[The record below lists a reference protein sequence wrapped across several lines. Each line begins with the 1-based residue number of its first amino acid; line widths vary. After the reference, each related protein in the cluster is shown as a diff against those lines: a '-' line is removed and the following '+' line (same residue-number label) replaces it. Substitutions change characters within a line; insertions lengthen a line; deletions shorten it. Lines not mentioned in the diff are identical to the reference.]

1 MKVREYELLNDCV
14 QRGVQM
20 GWTRAHK
27 HTDSPTQ
34 DHIQMSIL
42 DAVMLSVAEYFI
54 FDGDQEEE

>member
-27 HTDSPTQ
+27 HTDSPTP
-34 DHIQMSIL
+34 DHIQMAIL

-54 FDGDQEEE
+54 FDGEQEEE